1 VAEDDNQ
8 PDGAAPALPLPQSLG
23 SHEIPAER
31 AALIREHIAMLGET
45 ALTVSDALPF
55 SADTSDFLRVL
66 NEEGQ

>member
-1 VAEDDNQ
+1 
-8 PDGAAPALPLPQSLG
+8 
-23 SHEIPAER
+23 
-31 AALIREHIAMLGET
+31 LIREHIAMLGET